1 MLKKPLFAALG
12 LATCLTALAD
22 NYPNKPIT
30 LVVGFPP
37 AVVPTLWR
45 AWSVKN

>member
-30 LVVGFPP
+30 LVVGFPRRWCRLCG
-37 AVVPTLWR
+37 AR
-45 AWSVKN
+45 GQ

>member
-1 MLKKPLFAALG
+1 MLKKPLFAALE

-37 AVVPTLWR
+37 RRWCRLCGAR
-45 AWSVKN
+45 GQ